1 MQRSGEGS
9 REPHGNGT
17 LEEDGTD
24 RGLSSDRQRRPV
36 VLVVDD
42 DVSIRVLLR
51 FFLDDERWSVLEA
64 SNGVDALDLIRSRP
78 AIGVLIT
85 DIGMP
90 GMSGWELASAVRVHH
105 PNMPIAFMSGFL
117 EERIDPQFRDN
128 VFLEKPFTKGELKE
142 IVASLL
148 SAGD

>member
-1 MQRSGEGS
+1 MQRSVGS
-9 REPHGNGT
+9 RQPHNDGT
-17 LEEDGTD
+17 LDEDGAD
-24 RGLSSDRQRRPV
+24 GGESRERQRRPA

-51 FFLDDERWSVLEA
+51 FFLEDERWSVLEA

-78 AIGVLIT
+78 DVSVVIT

-90 GMSGWELASAVRVHH
+90 GMSGWELARAVRAHRAD
-105 PNMPIAFMSGFL
+105 MPIMFMSGFL
-117 EERIDPQFRDN
+117 DDGIDPQFRDH

-148 SAGD
+148 PARD